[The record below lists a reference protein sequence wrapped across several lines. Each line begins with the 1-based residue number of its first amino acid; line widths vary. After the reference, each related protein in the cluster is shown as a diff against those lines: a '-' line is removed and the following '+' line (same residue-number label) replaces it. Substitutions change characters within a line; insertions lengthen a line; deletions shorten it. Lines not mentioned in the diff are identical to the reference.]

1 MIDRPGRG
9 LLRRGSGGARTGG
22 GQGGGGRGG
31 PRGASGGFLSPGPGG
46 HGPGEGGGEGG
57 GGRGGGRAG
66 HRRFSFGGP
75 WRPVPAE
82 GRRARKSRSH
92 TYIYGGGHGVM
103 LLQTAAVCPNGAPR
117 SSTTRRQRPL
127 PGAAKRCIFIFV
139 MAAAH

>member
-9 LLRRGSGGARTGG
+9 LLRRGVGWAGRRG
-22 GQGGGGRGG
+22 GQGGGC
-31 PRGASGGFLSPGPGG
+31 
-46 HGPGEGGGEGG
+46 GGGGG
-57 GGRGGGRAG
+57 GGGVGGVGRGGGRAG
-66 HRRFSFGGP
+66 HRGFSFRGP

-117 SSTTRRQRPL
+117 S
-127 PGAAKRCIFIFV
+127 
-139 MAAAH
+139 

>member
-9 LLRRGSGGARTGG
+9 LLRRGPGGA
-22 GQGGGGRGG
+22 GR
-31 PRGASGGFLSPGPGG
+31 
-46 HGPGEGGGEGG
+46 GGGEGG
-57 GGRGGGRAG
+57 GAGGGGGGRVGGEGGGGGGGGGAG
-66 HRRFSFGGP
+66 HRGFSCSGP

>member
-9 LLRRGSGGARTGG
+9 LLRRASGGARTGG
-22 GQGGGGRGG
+22 RPGGGDRGGQG
-31 PRGASGGFLSPGPGG
+31 GASGGFLQRATGG
-46 HGPGEGGGEGG
+46 SGRRR
-57 GGRGGGRAG
+57 GGR
-66 HRRFSFGGP
+66 P
-75 WRPVPAE
+75 
-82 GRRARKSRSH
+82 RKSRSQ

-127 PGAAKRCIFIFV
+127 PGAAQRCIFIFV

>member
-9 LLRRGSGGARTGG
+9 LLRRGA
-22 GQGGGGRGG
+22 GGGGRRGG
-31 PRGASGGFLSPGPGG
+31 W
-46 HGPGEGGGEGG
+46 GGGGGGGGAGGGGGG

-66 HRRFSFGGP
+66 HRRFSFSGP

-92 TYIYGGGHGVM
+92 TYGWGHGVM
-103 LLQTAAVCPNGAPR
+103 LLQTAAVCPNSAPPT
-117 SSTTRRQRPL
+117 STTRRQRPL
-127 PGAAKRCIFIFV
+127 PGAAKGCIFIFA